1 MIKHIYFLIIT
12 IIYFMIFLCGISFS
26 IVFLRFSKIPKI
38 IETLGRITEEAKGV
52 IYRNKKIPFDDEQ
65 DSL

>member
-1 MIKHIYFLIIT
+1 MREHIHFVTIT

-38 IETLGRITEEAKGV
+38 IEALGRITEEAKSI
-52 IYRNKKIPFDDEQ
+52 IYKTKKIPYDNEQ
-65 DSL
+65 DSF